1 MIVNKMQPSETFVD
15 TEFETQTM
23 DLQVE
28 KVLNDNTNMLEGNV
42 KIDDQCETIDLQMDD
57 DKVQSNGVPNW
68 STNLGYGNANIK
80 LIIVGSMNMNI
91 KFNQTWLLNL

>member
-1 MIVNKMQPSETFVD
+1 MDIEL
-15 TEFETQTM
+15 ETQIV

-28 KVLNDNTNMLEGNV
+28 KVLNDNTNMLEGNI

-68 STNLGYGNANIK
+68 STNLESRNANIK
-80 LIIVGSMNMNI
+80 LIIVGSMNMNV